1 MVMLPLAYVLTVG
14 AVPYTLTAT
23 FFILRKRRAARSA
36 LAAMR
41 EFDGEM
47 STASLGGPGS

>member
-1 MVMLPLAYVLTVG
+1 MVMLPLACVLTVR

-23 FFILRKRRAARSA
+23 FILRKRRAARRA

-47 STASLGGPGS
+47 SAASFGGPGS